1 MKYIKSYI
9 LFALMVMAV
18 SGCKT
23 DDLKDDVNDLKDRV
37 TLLEEQVKILNDNVQ
52 AMAYILNPAN
62 LTISSVK
69 NNTDETQF
77 TITLSNGDG
86 LTLTIGKPGEID
98 ETPTISVEDGYWVIN
113 GVKTQYKAVGENGA
127 NGDGIPQ
134 FKVEDGQWKVS
145 FDGEGWEDVGG
156 GDLGDEVGD
165 LGEQLF
171 KSAEIVEEGD
181 SKYFVITTLDDEVFK
196 LPVTGLTCKINVET
210 GTTQPISFTAG
221 EIKDFNVEISGG
233 EPLAPVY
240 PAGWRAELTKK
251 TETDNEYNYTLTVYA
266 PATNPATRAVADNSS
281 DISVRVTDGTSWAVD
296 KITVT
301 LN

>member
-37 TLLEEQVKILNDNVQ
+37 TLLEEQVKILNDNIE
-52 AMAYILNPAN
+52 AMAYILAPGN
-62 LTISSVK
+62 LTISKVK
-69 NNTDETQF
+69 ESTDKSQF
-77 TITLSNGDG
+77 TITLSNGDE
-86 LTLTIGKPGEID
+86 LTLTIGEPGEVV
-98 ETPTISVEDGYWVIN
+98 TPSIEVSEDGYWIIN
-113 GVKTQYKAVGENGA
+113 DVKTLYKAIGD
-127 NGDGIPQ
+127 NGDNGNGIPQ
-134 FKVEDGQWKVS
+134 FKVIEGKWNVS
-145 FDGEGWEDVGG
+145 FDGNSWNEVDG
-156 GDLGDEVGD
+156 GDIDGVVTET

-181 SKYFVITTLDDEVFK
+181 SEYFVITTLDSEVIK
-196 LPVTGLTCKINVET
+196 LSVTGLTCDIKDET
-210 GTTQPISFTAG
+210 ASFTTG
-221 EIKDFNVEISGG
+221 EIKDFDVKISGG

-251 TETDNEYNYTLTVYA
+251 TEAVDGYNYTLTVYA
-266 PATNPATRAVADNSS
+266 PATRAAVADNSS

-301 LN
+301 Q

>member
-9 LFALMVMAV
+9 LFAFMMLAFT
-18 SGCKT
+18 GCKT
-23 DDLKDDVNDLKDRV
+23 DDLKDDLNDLKDRV

-52 AMAYILNPAN
+52 AIAYILNPAN

-77 TITLSNGDG
+77 TITLSNGDE

-98 ETPTISVEDGYWVIN
+98 ETPTISEEDGYWVIN

-127 NGDGIPQ
+127 NGDGVPQ

-145 FDGEGWEDVGG
+145 FDGEEWKAVEGG
-156 GDLGDEVGD
+156 SIEESATLGD
-165 LGEQLF
+165 QFF
-171 KSAEIVEEGD
+171 KSAKLVEDG
-181 SKYFVITTLDDEVFK
+181 KYFEITTLDGEVFK
-196 LPVTGLTCKINVET
+196 LPVTGLTCEIKVDAET
-210 GTTQPISFTAG
+210 VQPISFTAG
-221 EIKDFNVEISGG
+221 EIKDFDVKISGG

-266 PATNPATRAVADNSS
+266 PATRAVADNSS
-281 DISVRVTDGTSWAVD
+281 DISVRVTDGTSWVVD

-301 LN
+301 LQ

>member
-9 LFALMVMAV
+9 LFALMVMVV

-37 TLLEEQVKILNDNVQ
+37 TLLEQQVKILNDNVEVI
-52 AMAYILNPAN
+52 AYILNTAN
-62 LTISSVK
+62 LTISNVD
-69 NNTDETQF
+69 NNSDNTQF
-77 TITLSNGDG
+77 TITLSNGDE

-98 ETPTISVEDGYWVIN
+98 ETPTISEEDGYWVIN

-127 NGDGIPQ
+127 NGDGVPQ

-145 FDGEGWEDVGG
+145 FDGEEWTSVAGG
-156 GDLGDEVGD
+156 SIREESVTLGD
-165 LGEQLF
+165 QFF
-171 KSAEIVEEGD
+171 KSAQLVEDG
-181 SKYFVITTLDDEVFK
+181 KYFEITTLEGDVIK
-196 LPVTGLTCKINVET
+196 LPVTGLTCEIKVEAE
-210 GTTQPISFTAG
+210 TTQTISFTAG
-221 EIKDFNVEISGG
+221 QIKDFDVKISGG
-233 EPLAPVY
+233 EPLAPIY

-266 PATNPATRAVADNSS
+266 PATRAVADNSS

-301 LN
+301 LQ

>member
-9 LFALMVMAV
+9 LFALMVMVV

-52 AMAYILNPAN
+52 AIAYILNPAN

-77 TITLSNGDG
+77 TITLSNGDE

-98 ETPTISVEDGYWVIN
+98 DAPTISVEDGYWVIN
-113 GVKTQYKAVGENGA
+113 DVKTQYKAVGEDGA
-127 NGDGIPQ
+127 NGDGVPQ

-145 FDGEGWEDVGG
+145 FDGEKWTPVDGG
-156 GDLGDEVGD
+156 SIGEESVTLGDLF
-165 LGEQLF
+165 F
-171 KSAEIVEEGD
+171 KSAQLVEDG
-181 SKYFVITTLDDEVFK
+181 KYFEITTLEGEVFR
-196 LPVTGLTCKINVET
+196 LPVTGLTCEIKVDAET
-210 GTTQPISFTAG
+210 VQPISFTAG
-221 EIKDFNVEISGG
+221 EIKEFDVEISGG

-240 PAGWRAELTKK
+240 PVGWRAELTKK
-251 TETDNEYNYTLTVYA
+251 TETDYTLTVYA
-266 PATNPATRAVADNSS
+266 PATNPTTRAVADNSS

-296 KITVT
+296 KITVKQ
-301 LN
+301 N

>member
-37 TLLEEQVKILNDNVQ
+37 TLLEEQVKILNDNIE
-52 AMAYILNPAN
+52 AMAYILAPGN
-62 LTISSVK
+62 LTISKVK
-69 NNTDETQF
+69 ESTDKSQF
-77 TITLSNGDG
+77 TITLSNGDE
-86 LTLTIGKPGEID
+86 LTLTIGEPGEVA
-98 ETPTISVEDGYWVIN
+98 TPSIEVSEDGYWIIN
-113 GVKTQYKAVGENGA
+113 DVKTQYKAIGD
-127 NGDGIPQ
+127 NGDNGNGIPQ
-134 FKVEDGQWKVS
+134 FKVIEGKWKVS
-145 FDGEGWEDVGG
+145 FDGNSWNEVDG
-156 GDLGDEVGD
+156 GDIDGVTNT

-171 KSAEIVEEGD
+171 KSAEIVEEGN
-181 SKYFVITTLDDEVFK
+181 SKYFVITTLKSEVIK
-196 LPVTGLTCKINVET
+196 LSVTGLTCKINVET
-210 GTTQPISFTAG
+210 ETTQPISFTAG
-221 EIKDFNVEISGG
+221 EIKDFDVKISGG

-251 TETDNEYNYTLTVYA
+251 TETDYTLTVYA
-266 PATNPATRAVADNSS
+266 PATNPTTRAVADNSS

-301 LN
+301 Q

>member
-37 TLLEEQVKILNDNVQ
+37 TLLEEQVKILNDNIE
-52 AMAYILNPAN
+52 AMAYILAPGN
-62 LTISSVK
+62 LTISKVK
-69 NNTDETQF
+69 ESTDKSQF
-77 TITLSNGDG
+77 TISLSNGDG
-86 LTLTIGKPGEID
+86 LTLTIGEPGEVA
-98 ETPTISVEDGYWVIN
+98 TPSIEVSEDGYWIIN
-113 GVKTQYKAVGENGA
+113 DVKTQYKAIGD
-127 NGDGIPQ
+127 NGDNGNGIPQ
-134 FKVEDGQWKVS
+134 FKVIEGKWMVS
-145 FDGEGWEDVGG
+145 FDGNSWNEVDG
-156 GDLGDEVGD
+156 GDIDGVTDT

-171 KSAEIVEEGD
+171 KSAEIVEEGN
-181 SKYFVITTLDDEVFK
+181 SKYFVITTLKSEVIK
-196 LPVTGLTCKINVET
+196 LSVTGLTCKINVET
-210 GTTQPISFTAG
+210 ETTQSISFTAG
-221 EIKDFNVEISGG
+221 EIKDFDVKISGG

-251 TETDNEYNYTLTVYA
+251 TEAVDGYNYTLTVYA
-266 PATNPATRAVADNSS
+266 PATRAAVADNSS

-301 LN
+301 Q

>member
-23 DDLKDDVNDLKDRV
+23 DDLKDDVSDLENRV
-37 TLLEEQVKILNDNVQ
+37 ALLEEQVKILNDNVE
-52 AMAYILNPAN
+52 AMAYILNPGN
-62 LTISSVK
+62 LTIKDVVESA
-69 NNTDETQF
+69 DETTF
-77 TITLSNGDG
+77 TITLSNGKT
-86 LTLTIGKPGEID
+86 LTLRIGKPG
-98 ETPTISVEDGYWVIN
+98 TVASPTIGIDDNYWVIN
-113 GVKTQYKAVGENGA
+113 GVKTQYKAIGENGA
-127 NGDGIPQ
+127 NGDGVPQ
-134 FKVEDGQWKVS
+134 FKVEDGKWKVS
-145 FDGEGWEDVGG
+145 FDGKEWKTVDGG
-156 GDLGDEVGD
+156 GSIGEVT
-165 LGEQLF
+165 LGEKLF

-181 SKYFVITTLDDEVFK
+181 SKYFVITTLKGDVIK
-196 LPVTGLTCKINVET
+196 LSVTGLTCKINVET
-210 GTTQPISFTAG
+210 ETSSQPISFSAG
-221 EIKDFNVEISGG
+221 DIKDFDVEISGG

-266 PATNPATRAVADNSS
+266 PATRAVADNSS

-301 LN
+301 LQ